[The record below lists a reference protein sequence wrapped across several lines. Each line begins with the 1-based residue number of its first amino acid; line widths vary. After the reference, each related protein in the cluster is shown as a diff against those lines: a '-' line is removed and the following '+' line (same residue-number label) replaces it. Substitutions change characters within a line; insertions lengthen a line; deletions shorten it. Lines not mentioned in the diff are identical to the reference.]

1 VSLFDGLLFMCSQRA
16 QQPTCPQS
24 SPRSQALLGNALT
37 RSSASRTRRSV
48 RMLKCMQVFL
58 TSACYLVMLS
68 LGCDSP
74 RDIPSNNSSA
84 SAVQKTAA
92 ASFPVDSSLE
102 SALEPDASSTRV
114 STCSLPL
121 RVHITGFKKNT
132 GTCRVALYCSPDHF
146 NDPEHA
152 LAKASLEIVDSH
164 AQWNVKLD
172 LPLAQRVNTDSL
184 EFNISLSAY
193 HDEHENSK
201 LDKSSFG
208 IPTEL
213 YGFSQNP
220 KRGFGPPKFKETAIL
235 IAFDKETLRP
245 LDMQEIAIQI
255 K

>member
-1 VSLFDGLLFMCSQRA
+1 
-16 QQPTCPQS
+16 
-24 SPRSQALLGNALT
+24 
-37 RSSASRTRRSV
+37 
-48 RMLKCMQVFL
+48 MQVFL

-114 STCSLPL
+114 STCSLAL
-121 RVHITGFKKNT
+121 RVQIAGFKKDT
-132 GTCRVALYCSPDHF
+132 GTCRVALYGSADHF
-146 NDPEHA
+146 NDPDHA
-152 LAKASLEIVDSH
+152 LAKASLKIFDSH

-172 LPLAQRVNTDSL
+172 LPLAQRVDDDSL
-184 EFNISLSAY
+184 EFNISISAY
-193 HDEHENSK
+193 HDENENSK
-201 LDKSSFG
+201 LDKNSLG

-213 YGFSQNP
+213 YGFTQNP

-235 IAFDKETLRP
+235 IAFDKKTLRP
-245 LDMQEIAIQI
+245 LDVQEIAIQI